1 MHTTDRVESKDGSG
15 TRSDEANVEFYAQA
29 PLVRQYANRSLR
41 PVEALTMLRHHEQLS
56 GRVLEA
62 GCGAGR
68 VIGYLT
74 MTAADAHGI
83 DISPGMIEYCR
94 EAYPEGH
101 FQVGDARAVD
111 RLDAAPFDAVLA
123 MFNMLDALDDADRNA
138 ALASMFRALV
148 PGGLLFMSSHNRAYA
163 PQVVGPVAEVAGFV
177 RNRDPKRLL
186 RTVPRLPKQVRNHR
200 RVRRFAIDR
209 PEYALLNDPAHDYS
223 LLHYY
228 MWREDQEKQLAAHGF
243 EVLECLDLEGN
254 VLPPGE
260 RAEHCSELHYVARRP
275 A

>member
-1 MHTTDRVESKDGSG
+1 MQTTDQVESKDGARN
-15 TRSDEANVEFYAQA
+15 RSDEANVEFYAQA
-29 PLVRQYANRSLR
+29 PLVREYANRSLR
-41 PVEALTMLRHHEQLS
+41 PVEALTMLRHHDQLS

-74 MTAADAHGI
+74 MTAADAYGI
-83 DISPGMIEYCR
+83 DVSQGMIDYCR
-94 EAYPEGH
+94 ETYPGGN
-101 FQVGDARAVD
+101 FQVGDVRAVHE
-111 RLDAAPFDAVLA
+111 LEAAPFDAVLA
-123 MFNMLDALDDADRNA
+123 MFNMLDALDDADRNL
-138 ALASMFRALV
+138 ALSSMFDALV
-148 PGGLLFMSSHNRAYA
+148 PGGLLFMSSHNRAFG
-163 PQVVGPVAEVAGFV
+163 PQVVGPVAEAAGFV

-200 RVRRFAIDR
+200 RVRRFALDR

-228 MWREDQEKQLAAHGF
+228 MWREDQEKQLADHGF
-243 EVLECLDLEGN
+243 EVLECLDLDGN

-260 RAEHCSELHYVARRP
+260 RAEACSELHYVARRP